1 MVRFRFMVIDEDGK
15 RVGRVE
21 SEDPNWRAGDT
32 FTLGEQLLRIVEV
45 LPEVSTMVA
54 YNAVWVAT
62 SADDEGEQATDPVA
76 HGSEASGRVRV

>member
-1 MVRFRFMVIDEDGK
+1 MVRFRFMVIDEDGQ
-15 RVGRVE
+15 RLGRFE

-32 FTLGEQLLRIVEV
+32 FTLNEQVLRIVEV
-45 LPEVSTMVA
+45 LPEVSTMVV

-62 SADDEGEQATDPVA
+62 PADDGGEATDPAA